1 MHFHSSK
8 TFINKISKPLKQSS
22 PSKHER
28 GSNMHHHN
36 KYVKTEVNTLDNS
49 SEHLKH
55 IYSLSSKVS
64 PNISIKAKTAKE
76 KVMKRKNNNRMQSA
90 VYPTACEVSNKSNN
104 NNNSCCCH
112 VHSFSESRSKKAAS
126 KILRNKSNKC
136 IQEED
141 KEDDGGN
148 RTLNVNN
155 HNSGNNS
162 GSCSVPYNKRIAN
175 NMTTVFSSG
184 CCYGNGNGTN
194 NNVMFSTC
202 REHLHYISQSPT
214 KNKSSS
220 GGDNNNN
227 NNSCVK
233 YRAFSQTQK
242 IHLCEIHPTHRNA
255 SFSTSNNHII
265 NNVNNNDKEPS
276 PHNITNIQQPNTTN
290 TRHYHFATL
299 SSSIKS
305 CNTNTTNTRRKKD
318 YDYMLDRPRHNN
330 AYDSASSTKHSFI
343 TKASSHTTN
352 TVNKRSS
359 IRTLDIIAEINSKTK
374 PNSNYNS
381 IILLL
386 LSNWGHSEIIGI
398 SEVQLIGKNGKKIPI
413 VHCVVSNGKQDTIG
427 RIHNNKT
434 TSVNDMDMWTSPF
447 MNVISIQLYTIKSL
461 CPGQSETLNDVEKIW
476 MWNYNG
482 KDTTKG
488 VKEVEVYQKEEL
500 KWKGVVPKGTYPV
513 LISKFEVCLR
523 NKVYVSNCSSQDVTC
538 VSGRNM
544 SPSGGDVGNVNN
556 NGNHSHCAFYQRTS
570 GFAASVSKLPKNKNN
585 ISATTYTS
593 ASNSNKNYFN
603 NNALNTVK
611 KHPPLKS
618 NNNNNTSS
626 ARNKK
631 QPTTETIYSF
641 NSITSNFTKSN
652 DSIPALPQITPTEFS
667 KTVRHSIMNEHYV
680 PALQTPRDASSSQSP
695 YITFTSLRIYFISN
709 YGHPSYIGLTGIKF
723 YDNNNDEIVITERM
737 HELGALPKDINTE
750 CNDIS
755 DHRTFEN
762 LFNGVND
769 TIDENEMWV
778 TLLNTNCNSCNST
791 TMISATFT
799 EAITVAYVDIWNYNC
814 PYQLDI
820 CAKEIMFV
828 FDDDIEH
835 NSYKVL
841 LRKGLGGFDI
851 SSTDNTS
858 HTVYQRVH
866 FNNTKTLNTSMK
878 LHLTNIYD
886 SLRFTLL
893 SDVHANNNN
902 ITTPILPCGFAF
914 KFILISNWGHT
925 EVISVKRVE
934 FYDYYKQNVEVYSKV
949 QRVNSTFHD
958 YVNDNRKHTMNE
970 KNVDDCAYFE
980 PFYAFTKNE
989 QCEITNIVYFV
1000 FEKAVGVQYIKIVN
1014 PNGGMGVKQLQVL
1027 LDDNLLF
1034 EGTVNKEGE
1043 SYVVFNSEQGFTGK
1057 DVVDVRKVVNWNVK
1071 KERNEYVKE
1080 VKENGTVVMK
1090 LVK

>member
-1 MHFHSSK
+1 M
-8 TFINKISKPLKQSS
+8 
-22 PSKHER
+22 
-28 GSNMHHHN
+28 
-36 KYVKTEVNTLDNS
+36 
-49 SEHLKH
+49 
-55 IYSLSSKVS
+55 SSKVS

-90 VYPTACEVSNKSNN
+90 VYPTACEVNNSSNN
-104 NNNSCCCH
+104 NNNNSCCCCH
-112 VHSFSESRSKKAAS
+112 VHSFSESRSKKATS

-141 KEDDGGN
+141 KEDDGGV
-148 RTLNVNN
+148 RTLNVN
-155 HNSGNNS
+155 HNSGNS
-162 GSCSVPYNKRIAN
+162 GNCGVPYNKRVAN
-175 NMTTVFSSG
+175 K
-184 CCYGNGNGTN
+184 
-194 NNVMFSTC
+194 NVMFSTC

-220 GGDNNNN
+220 SGCGGGDNNNNNNNN

-242 IHLCEIHPTHRNA
+242 IHLCEIHHHHHHPTHRNA
-255 SFSTSNNHII
+255 SFSTSNN
-265 NNVNNNDKEPS
+265 KEPS
-276 PHNITNIQQPNTTN
+276 THNTT
-290 TRHYHFATL
+290 T
-299 SSSIKS
+299 
-305 CNTNTTNTRRKKD
+305 TRRKKD
-318 YDYMLDRPRHNN
+318 YDYMLDCPRHNAHN
-330 AYDSASSTKHSFI
+330 STKHSFI
-343 TKASSHTTN
+343 TKASSHPTN
-352 TVNKRSS
+352 TANKRSS
-359 IRTLDIIAEINSKTK
+359 MRTLDIIAEINSKTK

-386 LSNWGHSEIIGI
+386 LSNWGHSEIIGV

-513 LISKFEVCLR
+513 LTSKFEVCLR

-538 VSGRNM
+538 VSGRNV
-544 SPSGGDVGNVNN
+544 SPSGSASNN
-556 NGNHSHCAFYQRTS
+556 NNANNSHCAFYQRTA
-570 GFAASVSKLPKNKNN
+570 GFASVSKLPKNKNN
-585 ISATTYTS
+585 ISATTYTT

-603 NNALNTVK
+603 NNAVNTGK
-611 KHPPLKS
+611 KHPPFKS
-618 NNNNNTSS
+618 NNNTYS

-641 NSITSNFTKSN
+641 NSITSNFTKSLIDKPSSSSN

-680 PALQTPRDASSSQSP
+680 PALQTPRDAPSSQSP

-709 YGHPSYIGLTGIKF
+709 YGHPAYIGLTGIKF

-737 HELGALPKDINTE
+737 RELGALPKDINTE
-750 CNDIS
+750 CNDTS

-778 TLLNTNCNSCNST
+778 TLLNANCNSCNST

-799 EAITVAYVDIWNYNC
+799 EAITVAYVDVWNYNC

-835 NSYKVL
+835 NSYNVL

-886 SLRFTLL
+886 SLRFALL
-893 SDVHANNNN
+893 SDDHANNNNNN

-934 FYDYYKQNVEVYSKV
+934 FYDYYNQNVEVYSKV

-958 YVNDNRKHTMNE
+958 HANDNRKHTMNE
-970 KNVDDCAYFE
+970 KNVNVDDCVYFE

-989 QCEITNIVYFV
+989 HCEINNIVYCV

-1014 PNGGMGVKQLQVL
+1014 PSGGMGVKQLQVL

-1034 EGTVNKEGE
+1034 EGTLNKEGE

-1080 VKENGTVVMK
+1080 VKQNGTIVMK

>member
-1 MHFHSSK
+1 M
-8 TFINKISKPLKQSS
+8 
-22 PSKHER
+22 
-28 GSNMHHHN
+28 
-36 KYVKTEVNTLDNS
+36 NTLDNS

-64 PNISIKAKTAKE
+64 PNVSIKAKTAKE
-76 KVMKRKNNNRMQSA
+76 KVVKRKNNNRMQSA
-90 VYPTACEVSNKSNN
+90 VYPTACEERSNSINNNN
-104 NNNSCCCH
+104 NNNSCCCCH

-126 KILRNKSNKC
+126 KILSNKSNKC

-141 KEDDGGN
+141 KEDDGGV
-148 RTLNVNN
+148 RTANSNVNQQ

-162 GSCSVPYNKRIAN
+162 GSCGVPYNKRVAN
-175 NMTTVFSSG
+175 NMTTVFSHG
-184 CCYGNGNGTN
+184 CCGNGTN
-194 NNVMFSTC
+194 KNVMFATC

-220 GGDNNNN
+220 DSNNNNNN

-255 SFSTSNNHII
+255 SFSTSNNIGNHI
-265 NNVNNNDKEPS
+265 NKVNHDDKEPS
-276 PHNITNIQQPNTTN
+276 THNTTN

-299 SSSIKS
+299 SSSIKA
-305 CNTNTTNTRRKKD
+305 CNTTNTNTHRKKAHN
-318 YDYMLDRPRHNN
+318 YDYMLDHPRHNAHN
-330 AYDSASSTKHSFI
+330 STSSTKHSFI
-343 TKASSHTTN
+343 TKTSSHTAN
-352 TVNKRSS
+352 TTNKRSS
-359 IRTLDIIAEINSKTK
+359 IRTLDIIAEINSKSK

-398 SEVQLIGKNGKKIPI
+398 SEVQLIGKNGKRIPI

-461 CPGQSETLNDVEKIW
+461 CPGQSETLNDVERIW

-513 LISKFEVCLR
+513 LTSKFEVCLR

-538 VSGRNM
+538 GSGRNM
-544 SPSGGDVGNVNN
+544 SPSGGESVNNNNNN
-556 NGNHSHCAFYQRTS
+556 NGNNSHCTFYQRTS
-570 GFAASVSKLPKNKNN
+570 GFASVAKLPKNKNN
-585 ISATTYTS
+585 ISATTYAS

-603 NNALNTVK
+603 AVNSVNSVNSVSYK
-611 KHPPLKS
+611 KHPPFKS
-618 NNNNNTSS
+618 NNNTTSS

-641 NSITSNFTKSN
+641 NSITSNFTKSLIIDKPSSSSNN

-667 KTVRHSIMNEHYV
+667 KTVRHSIINEHYV

-723 YDNNNDEIVITERM
+723 YDSNNDEIVITERM

-750 CNDIS
+750 CNDTS

-778 TLLNTNCNSCNST
+778 TLLNTGCST

-799 EAITVAYVDIWNYNC
+799 EAITVAYVDVWNYNC

-851 SSTDNTS
+851 SSSDNTS

-866 FNNTKTLNTSMK
+866 FNNVKTLNTSMK

-886 SLRFTLL
+886 SLRFALL
-893 SDVHANNNN
+893 SDDNNCYNN
-902 ITTPILPCGFAF
+902 TATPILPCGFAF

-934 FYDYYKQNVEVYSKV
+934 FYDYFNQNVEVYSKV

-958 YVNDNRKHTMNE
+958 YVNDNRKHNMNE
-970 KNVDDCAYFE
+970 KNVDDCVYFE

-1000 FEKAVGVQYIKIVN
+1000 FEKGVGVQYIKIVN
-1014 PNGGMGVKQLQVL
+1014 QSGGMGVKQLQVL

-1034 EGTVNKEGE
+1034 EGTVNEEGE
-1043 SYVVFNSEQGFTGK
+1043 SYVVFNSEEGFTGK
-1057 DVVDVRKVVNWNVK
+1057 DVVDTRKVVNWNVK

-1080 VKENGTVVMK
+1080 VKENGTVVMR